1 MAEWIWAEFHRT
13 AFVARCSRA
22 INYTHH
28 FCITTES
35 NGVIIFG
42 TSDDRNKWK
51 PKRYQHLTDTDYFKH
66 TVTTMPTAM
75 DIYPSLDNY
84 ITYTKTQHSNP
95 EDAWAA
101 ITKMQNKCSLVSQ
114 FFTINHRIWDI
125 LVDMRTRPNG
135 PGVVT
140 ELTKFSRSVPA
151 EMWATDDI
159 ENLITEFKVEI
170 DVISTLT
177 ETGKQIVLEKAME
190 FVKLLEDFHF
200 KNYEG
205 PLTWVDP
212 RTLSSFIDKCF
223 V

>member
-1 MAEWIWAEFHRT
+1 MDELAEFHRN
-13 AFVARCSRA
+13 AFVTRCSQA
-22 INYTHH
+22 INYVHN
-28 FCITTES
+28 FYVTTKS
-35 NGVIIFG
+35 KNVIFFG
-42 TSDDRNKWK
+42 TSDDPNKWK
-51 PKRYQHLTDTDYFKH
+51 PKKYQHLTDAAYFKH
-66 TVTTMPTAM
+66 IVSGTTM

-84 ITYTKTQHSNP
+84 IAYTKTQHPNP
-95 EDAWAA
+95 RDGLAL
-101 ITKMQNKCSLVSQ
+101 ITKTQNRCSLVSQ
-114 FFTINHRIWDI
+114 FFTISHRIWDI
-125 LVDMRTRPNG
+125 LVDMRTRPDG
-135 PGVVT
+135 PDVVT
-140 ELTKFSRSVPA
+140 ELTKFSRSVPP

-159 ENLITEFKVEI
+159 EDLINEFKVEM

-177 ETGKQIVLEKAME
+177 EADKQIVLVKAQT